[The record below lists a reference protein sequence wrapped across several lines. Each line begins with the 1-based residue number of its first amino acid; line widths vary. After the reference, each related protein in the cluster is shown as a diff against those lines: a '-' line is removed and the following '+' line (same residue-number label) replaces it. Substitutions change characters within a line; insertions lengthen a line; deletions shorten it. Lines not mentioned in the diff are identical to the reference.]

1 MGNFYTQGNSGRLF
15 QFKIAGV
22 EPNETERQKI
32 QQIMS
37 QQGESLITQQ
47 PEEEPS
53 GLGAAFRGGLDT
65 FQQGIGSALEGI
77 GKSTGFDWLEDV
89 GEGIV
94 ETNKQQLAENEEY
107 RTRLD
112 DVKDIGSAAQF
123 FGETLAEQSTQ
134 LGTTL
139 AGSATGAAI
148 GTAILPGIG
157 TTIGGIAGGLAVN
170 LPFFYGMNR
179 EAQKDVSPVVD
190 EGVAALTA
198 IPQSILDFIA
208 DKVIIGSF
216 LKPTFIAGGGI
227 FTRGVKGVA
236 VGSLSEVPTELGQQ
250 VLERMQAGKDLK
262 SEEAVKEYIEVAVA
276 AGLVGGTVRGTSN
289 IIGGDKAKKEK
300 EAEAAKKK
308 TELDQDMAE
317 LREDAVRNKLL
328 GSKKTA
334 DLEADQSVRQA
345 VIEQGRSIEK
355 TTLELEENSKLENV
369 INKPISVAGI
379 DQSRFPNFPLSLRQ
393 YRQALGKDPNKK
405 VTNIDEIREVARS
418 TNDKNLF
425 ELADIYEQSI
435 LTGARNKAERK
446 SSSKK
451 KFTQEQYDVAVE
463 QVKKDGVFKED
474 NVHKVVKKDKNVG
487 RQVTEAIRDEMI
499 ANRFIRREGNGYVP
513 LTEEEVAVN
522 PANNIKAFMSG
533 RQKVLDEKRKQRNE
547 MKKNQE
553 ALLQQWDG
561 SPSQENALNA
571 SRIENK
577 KLDREI
583 NGLEIEVNNLQ
594 RQIDTIESRS
604 QNAGKI
610 ADQTFTTE
618 DSILALK
625 VADEASKV
633 QPRAEYQAR
642 KQKIAKKIEDYGRK
656 QLGLGNRFKFKFADD
671 LSQSDRVGRGY
682 YEPAQ
687 KLIALS
693 IGIYDPN
700 LSDQEYISKIKGI
713 MNHETIHAL
722 RDVGLFTKEEY
733 NSLVNAANTRKVTVV
748 VDGENV
754 ERSYSFVERAIRL
767 NRIREGETE
776 AQFVERLNEEAVAE
790 MFRAYADGSLKVA
803 GKPLSLFKRIINFFK
818 GIRQTHENEGFK
830 TVDSIFD
837 NILSGEIGRRDP
849 SQMDSR
855 IESRYGKLPD
865 EFAVIDSVNRDYSEI
880 GTQEILPDDV
890 MRNAEFK
897 SFVDRKDPETGKI
910 IKVLKKSPDGEK
922 IRRKMFLNREL
933 EDGTLVVLRPNLN
946 GFMTNESGRPSLTQT
961 VHSVGVKKGIEA
973 ESTSIYGTAI
983 GYDLFAA
990 VTDPIMKVNQGA
1002 RRDIYN
1008 GVTRTGAKQNK
1019 FPMAGSA
1026 GYYRNITRE
1035 QAESIINN
1043 PDNVLSFNPG
1053 NKEKGFV
1060 GTHLFV
1066 DQDGFAV
1073 KSVKGTNLHYQGKVY
1088 VKGEVE
1094 YWDEADAPN
1103 SQDLPSEVKFKKI
1116 EPKDYSEIPMI
1127 PENAGVLNTDTSI
1140 RGQTNYGLLPFLRVP
1155 TDKFYDHKR
1164 KILQSINPKNADKQL
1179 DALDDILTAHPDAM
1193 SSEEAFKDYLAD
1205 AMGIANDGS
1214 LPLIPFGAIKM
1225 ANDSSLIEN
1234 QIGGLSEGQLA
1245 LAQSGFESADK
1256 FEQAYRS
1263 GSATPK
1269 HTGLLILWGILS
1281 RSVSPFVQE
1290 SLFLDVVQE
1299 RGNMAGVGAFIEEA
1313 AEGRF
1318 NIDEYRNWVSSSLPT
1333 TSPGNGAKHNLNAFG
1348 ETTLTKLGKPDDQ
1361 GITPLKRLH
1370 DLFADYELSGK
1381 QIRREFHRLNEG
1393 IGINNK
1399 VLSFAL
1405 LVSGRNDVMVLDRV
1419 QFRNLFNDGRF
1430 GTFNLYDGIKED
1442 KKEVTGSKIAKL
1454 GDGSMGLMY
1463 YEAIER
1469 DMMPAVQQAYDNLGR
1484 GDQASMGR
1492 YHWESWVAQS
1502 AQEVDHGTIDG
1513 IINDSLGIE
1522 QPYAGIT
1529 TKQGKYDTI
1538 QSGSTYGYDSNGV
1551 PFIRIPDGLNNTF
1564 EFTPEKASGVY
1575 DEIQK
1580 RKNEIIPA
1588 GFKLAKNREKPYY
1601 ERDDVNR
1608 ENLSALLQREGGRLV
1623 QPRFSG
1629 VSENYANVSRKDT
1642 RQEDIRDYSIV
1653 PAVDGL
1659 NTLRD
1664 FIRNNPDGFTVSST
1678 IQPVEGGIVVAP
1690 IKDAEII
1697 AGNNIPLEVL
1707 REYVNNAKDLSSI
1720 FNREVFLG
1728 GWFNTQD
1735 QQYYLDNVLIVPD
1748 KEEALYIADAAEQ
1761 IAIFD
1766 LNTFEETRTEDGI
1779 KQLQETRAFRNN
1791 TSERYRRGVEEASK
1805 LFRKTRLQNPEQRK
1819 VRRARR
1825 QDVLDL
1831 FDTEDDFTERLS
1843 PEDQAQV
1850 QEVQDLFNQIPEA
1863 PLDFSEVPTNPSSPI
1878 LNPVARRA
1886 RAKDEYVK
1894 NPHLF
1899 GIVMDRGRKT
1909 PVALLAGQHGENRP
1923 IQNMGDFG
1931 LYHIQQRKHDIEL
1944 KEYSKFPSIQDAMYG
1959 MMRTWERQNFEDGP
1973 DLISISQG
1981 GGDLR
1986 FEWRNPGF
1994 KSPPIVASLAFQP
2007 NRGKPFYHF
2016 RTFYP
2021 ELTAKQKKVI
2031 GIDEMSIPLSSE
2043 TIAISNQVNES
2054 NNQIVYSKSYQ
2065 VLKKIVG
2072 MNGLLSDKKSEDIT
2086 KEFLIRFQDKMLP
2099 VADIIDKLRSEGA
2112 NITDAL
2118 DPYLQESLYHG
2129 TTGDK
2134 VNTATQGLYEPT
2146 SLLVK
2151 DIDITESQFE
2161 SLKVASSSN
2170 STARNNGFVEQ
2181 SIENSGSKKTTAIEA
2196 YLYALHAKERNEY
2209 IRSIDPENDAGSG
2222 MSDGEADAII
2232 EWVNSLSPSERQK
2245 FENIRARV
2253 RDIVANT
2260 NKIRKDSGLIPEDV
2274 DTAEAITDENGD
2286 KTAPPPQYEDYLP
2299 LRGILDPLGEAH
2311 EDGSFAS
2318 TGGISYSVRGRE
2330 DRKALGRFDYATN
2343 ILTGVFMQNQ
2353 NSIIRAE
2360 KNAVAKS
2367 FLDLIRS
2374 DPERMSQYAI
2384 ELEKLPTRRGIVN
2397 GVVKMIPNFN
2407 YAQDPSILTLKEGG
2421 EFVHIRL
2428 QDARLGRALNG
2439 SVGVST
2445 QTSGLLVRSLG
2456 KINRYLSNINTS
2468 YNPEFFI
2475 TNFFRDIQTG
2485 LVNVNQY
2492 EQKGLAKETLKN
2504 LKGAFLGVKDVVR
2517 GGVESTITREQA
2529 EAQGFDINSIS
2540 NADLFRLF
2548 QLYGGQNAL
2557 NQMNDL
2563 QDQVNNVNKLV
2574 GDIADAGL
2582 KGKWNTVKNSFIGK
2596 KTGSLLNLLENYN
2609 TVVENAIRVATF
2621 KTLAPKIGFQQAA
2634 FAARNVTVDFAK
2646 GGEYKTFMNA
2656 AYLFYNASI
2665 QGSFALINAA
2675 TRSPTVRKIWA
2686 GLIVAGIL
2694 QDQLNAMLSDEDEDG
2709 QLVYDKIPQY
2719 KLEHNIILPDPFNV
2733 TDRSHISIPMPYGLN
2748 IALNFGRALSRFQR
2762 GGYDIGEAG
2771 STIMGTAVDSLNPIG
2786 GANNFFNFVA
2796 PTVFDPFIDIARNE
2810 EEFSGRPI
2818 VKETSPF
2825 DPTPPP
2831 NSQLYWSTTSPSA
2844 KWVAENVNKLTGG
2857 SKIEKGLIDIS
2868 PDTMEYWIGFLTGG
2882 VGNFAIRTNDFAFGT
2897 IPTALTEGFED
2908 EFIRQTPFARKVI
2921 YSVSERE
2928 DLTNFIEKR
2937 DKVLMAQEVLK
2948 SAIENRDTSGI
2959 LSARERYSD
2968 ELRIFGQIKALNNAR
2983 GRMLRK
2989 MKMVKDNP
2997 NLPDEQKEKILER
3010 MGEQLDNIVSRANK
3024 IMNDNL

>member
-1 MGNFYTQGNSGRLF
+1 MGAFYTQGSSGRLF

-65 FQQGIGSALEGI
+65 LQLGFGSALEGV
-77 GKSTGFDWLEDV
+77 GKSTGFDWLEET
-89 GEGIV
+89 GQEIV
-94 ETNKQQLAENEEY
+94 ETNKQQLAESEEY

-112 DVKDIGSAAQF
+112 DVKDIGSAGKF
-123 FGETLAEQSTQ
+123 FGETLAEQSSQ
-134 LGTTL
+134 LGSTL
-139 AGSATGAAI
+139 AGSGAGAAI
-148 GTAILPGIG
+148 GGAFLGPAGVVL
-157 TTIGGIAGGLAVN
+157 GGIAGGIGVN

-190 EGVAALTA
+190 EGVALLTA
-198 IPQSILDFIA
+198 LPQSALDFIA
-208 DKVIIGSF
+208 DRIVIGSF

-227 FTRGVKGVA
+227 FTRGVKGVG
-236 VGSLSEVPTELGQQ
+236 VGSAAEIPTELGQQ
-250 VLERMQAGKDLK
+250 VLERMQAGKEIL
-262 SEEAVKEYIEVAVA
+262 SEEAIKEYREVAVA
-276 AGLVGGTVRGTSN
+276 AGLVGGTVRGATN
-289 IIGGDKAKKEK
+289 IAGGDKAKKEK
-300 EAEAAKKK
+300 EAEATKKK
-308 TELDQDMAE
+308 AELDQDMAE
-317 LREDAVRNKLL
+317 LRENAVRNRDLAR
-328 GSKKTA
+328 KKTA

-345 VIEQGRSIEK
+345 VIEQGRSIEE

-405 VTNIDEIREVARS
+405 VTDIDEIRDVARS
-418 TNDKNLF
+418 TNDQSLF

-435 LTGARNKAERK
+435 LTGAKNKADRK

-561 SPSQENALNA
+561 SPSQENALNVSTA
-571 SRIENK
+571 QDR

-618 DSILALK
+618 DSVLALK
-625 VADEASKV
+625 VAEEASKI

-671 LSQSDRVGRGY
+671 LSESDRVGGGY

-693 IGIYDPN
+693 IGIYNPN

-849 SQMDSR
+849 SQMGSR
-855 IESRYGKLPD
+855 IESRYGAVPD
-865 EFAVIDSVNRDYSEI
+865 EFAAYSEDAKDFS
-880 GTQEILPDDV
+880 EIDVVSIIPDEEI
-890 MRNAEFK
+890 RNAQFVRINGAK
-897 SFVDRKDPETGKI
+897 STDQKKI
-910 IKVLKKSPDGEK
+910 QSKL
-922 IRRKMFLNREL
+922 FNNRNL
-933 EDGTLVVLRPNLN
+933 DDGTKVSIRPNLN
-946 GFMTNESGRPSLTQT
+946 GFVERPDGKKQMTQT
-961 VHSVGVKKGIEA
+961 VHEGRK
-973 ESTSIYGTAI
+973 YGTAL
-983 GYDLFAA
+983 GYDIFAA
-990 VTDPIMKVNQGA
+990 VSNPEMVVSQAK

-1008 GVTRTGAKQNK
+1008 GQTPKGAKQDK
-1019 FPMAGSA
+1019 VPMASGSG
-1026 GYYRNITRE
+1026 GYVNMSRQE
-1035 QAESIINN
+1035 AENIINS
-1043 PDNVLSFNPG
+1043 PDYTLSFNPG
-1053 NKEKGFV
+1053 NKSRNITGH
-1060 GTHLFV
+1060 HLFV
-1066 DQDGFAV
+1066 DEENFAV
-1073 KSVKGTNLHYQGKVY
+1073 KSVDGVAVHFGGKVF
-1088 VKGEVE
+1088 VKGNLNYYEE
-1094 YWDEADAPN
+1094 SEAPAPEG
-1103 SQDLPSEVKFKKI
+1103 DLPTSVKFKKI

-1214 LPLIPFGAIKM
+1214 LPLIPFAAIKM

-1318 NIDEYRNWVSSSLPT
+1318 NIDEYRNWVSSSLPK

-1664 FIRNNPDGFTVSST
+1664 FIRNNPDGFTINSQFRDKLTGVA
-1678 IQPVEGGIVVAP
+1678 VAP
-1690 IKDAEII
+1690 IKVAEII
-1697 AGNNIPLEVL
+1697 TGQDVPLSVL
-1707 REYVNNAKDLSSI
+1707 REYVRNSI
-1720 FNREVFLG
+1720 ETSKIFDKNIYLG
-1728 GWFNTQD
+1728 GWLNTQD
-1735 QQYYLDNVLIVPD
+1735 NKYYIDGSLVLDNTED
-1748 KEEALYIADAAEQ
+1748 ALYIAQAAEQ
-1761 IAIFD
+1761 EGIFD
-1766 LNTFEETRTEDGI
+1766 ITNKEFIGTEDGI
-1779 KQLQETRAFRNN
+1779 KELQRNGTYRDN
-1791 TSERYRRGVEEASK
+1791 TAEQYRRGVEQASK
-1805 LFRKTRLQNPEQRK
+1805 LFTKTRLQNPERSTLK
-1819 VRRARR
+1819 RARR

-1863 PLDFSEVPTNPSSPI
+1863 PLDFSEVPANPSSPI

-1944 KEYSKFPSIQDAMYG
+1944 REYSKFPSIQDAMYG

-2065 VLKKIVG
+2065 VLKNIVG
-2072 MNGLLSDKKSEDIT
+2072 MKGLVSDKKSEDIT
-2086 KEFLIRFQDKMLP
+2086 KEFLIKFQDKMLP
-2099 VADIIDKLRSEGA
+2099 VAEVIDKLRSEGA

-2129 TTGDK
+2129 TSGDK
-2134 VNTATQGLYEPT
+2134 VDTATQGLYQPT

-2222 MSDGEADAII
+2222 MSDGEADSII

-2245 FENIRARV
+2245 FENIRASV

-2260 NKIRKDSGLIPEDV
+2260 NKIRKDSGLVPEDV

-2286 KTAPPPQYEDYLP
+2286 KTAPPPQYKDYLP

-2318 TGGISYSVRGRE
+2318 TGGTSYSVRGRE
-2330 DRKALGRFDYATN
+2330 DRRALGRFDYATN

-2353 NSIIRAE
+2353 NSIIRSD

-2445 QTSGLLVRSLG
+2445 QTSNLVIKSLA

-2468 YNPEFFI
+2468 YNPEFMI
-2475 TNFFRDIQTG
+2475 TNFFRDFQTG

-2492 EQKGLAKETLKN
+2492 ERKGLAKETFFNIRSAARGIK
-2504 LKGAFLGVKDVVR
+2504 KMVR
-2517 GGVESTITREQA
+2517 DGEKSTITKEQA

-2540 NADLFRLF
+2540 DVDMFRLF

-2563 QDQVNNVNKLV
+2563 QDQINNVNKIV

-2596 KTGSLLNLLENYN
+2596 KTGSLLNFLENYN
-2609 TVVENAIRVATF
+2609 TVVENTIRVATF
-2621 KTLAPKIGFQQAA
+2621 KTLAPKIGFKKAA

-2646 GGEYKTFMNA
+2646 GGEYKTLMNSM
-2656 AYLFYNASI
+2656 YLFYNASI
-2665 QGSFALINAA
+2665 QGSFALLNAA
-2675 TRSPTVRKIWA
+2675 TRSSKVRKIWA
-2686 GLIVAGIL
+2686 SLIVVGIL
-2694 QDQLNAMLSDEDEDG
+2694 QDQMNAMFSEEDEDG
-2709 QLVYDKIPQY
+2709 ELVYDKAPQHI
-2719 KLEHNIILPDPFNV
+2719 LEHNIIFPDFFNI
-2733 TDRSHISIPMPYGLN
+2733 TDRSHVTIPMPYGLN
-2748 IALNFGRALSRFQR
+2748 IAVNLGRSLSRFQR
-2762 GGYDIGEAG
+2762 GAYEIGEAG
-2771 STIMGTAVDSLNPIG
+2771 SSIMGTAIDNLNPIG
-2786 GANNFFNFVA
+2786 GTNSFFNFA
-2796 PTVFDPFIDIARNE
+2796 SPTVTDPFVDILRNRD
-2810 EEFSGRPI
+2810 FSERPI

-2844 KWVAENVNKLTGG
+2844 KWVAENLNQLTGG
-2857 SKIEKGLIDIS
+2857 SKVEKGFVDVS
-2868 PDTMEYWIGFLTGG
+2868 PDMIEFWVGYLTGG
-2882 VGNFAIRTNDFAFGT
+2882 IGRFSLQSFDFSTN
-2897 IPTALTEGFED
+2897 ILPTALTEGFED

-2948 SAIENRDTSGI
+2948 SAIENRDTSGV

-2968 ELRIFGQIKALNNAR
+2968 ELRIFGQVKSLNNAR
-2983 GRMLRK
+2983 SRMLRK

-3010 MGEQLDNIVSRANK
+3010 MGEQLDKIVSRANK

>member
-1 MGNFYTQGNSGRLF
+1 MGVYYAKGSSGQVYPFEIKGNEISKTESQRISEYLTQIGD
-15 QFKIAGV
+15 
-22 EPNETERQKI
+22 PD
-32 QQIMS
+32 
-37 QQGESLITQQ
+37 ESLIQ
-47 PEEEPS
+47 EEPS
-53 GLGAAFRGGLDT
+53 GLRAAFRGGLDT
-65 FQQGIGSALEGI
+65 LQLGFGSAIEGL
-77 GKSTGFDWLEDV
+77 GKSTGFDWLEET
-89 GEGIV
+89 GQEII

-112 DVKDIGSAAQF
+112 DVKDIGSAGQF
-123 FGETLAEQSTQ
+123 FGETIAEQSTQ
-134 LGTTL
+134 IGTTL
-139 AGSATGAAI
+139 AGSGAGAAI
-148 GTAILPGIG
+148 GGAFLGPAGAIL
-157 TTIGGIAGGLAVN
+157 GGIAGGIGVN

-179 EAQKDVSPVVD
+179 EAQKDTSPVVD
-190 EGVAALTA
+190 EGVALLTA
-198 IPQSILDFIA
+198 LPQSALDFIA
-208 DKVIIGSF
+208 DRIVIGSF
-216 LKPTFIAGGGI
+216 IKPTFIAGGGI
-227 FTRGVKGVA
+227 FTRGVKGA
-236 VGSLSEVPTELGQQ
+236 TVGSAAEVPTELGQQ
-250 VLERMQAGKDLK
+250 VLERMQAGKEIL
-262 SEEAVKEYIEVAVA
+262 SEEAIKEYREVAVA
-276 AGLVGGTVRGTSN
+276 AGLVGGTFRGTAN
-289 IIGGDKAKKEK
+289 IVGGDKAKKEK
-300 EAEAAKKK
+300 EAEATKKK
-308 TELDQDMAE
+308 AELDQDMSE
-317 LREDAVRNKLL
+317 LRENAVRNRDLAR
-328 GSKKTA
+328 KKTA

-345 VIEQGRSIEK
+345 VIEQGRSIEER
-355 TTLELEENSKLENV
+355 TLELEENSKLENV
-369 INKPISVAGI
+369 IKKPISVAGI
-379 DQSRFPNFPLSLRQ
+379 DQNRFPNFLLSLRQ

-405 VTNIDEIREVARS
+405 VTDIDEIRDVARS
-418 TNDKNLF
+418 TNDQSLS

-513 LTEEEVAVN
+513 LTEEEVAIN

-533 RQKVLDEKRKQRNE
+533 RQKLLDEKRKQKNE

-561 SPSQENALNA
+561 SPSQENALNVSTA
-571 SRIENK
+571 QDR

-604 QNAGKI
+604 KNAGKI

-625 VADEASKV
+625 VADEASKI
-633 QPRAEYQAR
+633 QPRAEYQAK

-656 QLGLGNRFKFKFADD
+656 QLGLGNRFSFKFEDD
-671 LSQSDRVGRGY
+671 LSRSDRVGGGY
-682 YEPAQ
+682 YQPSQ

-693 IGIYDPN
+693 IGIYNPN
-700 LSDQEYISKIKGI
+700 LSDQEYISKIKGV

-922 IRRKMFLNREL
+922 IRKKMFLNREL

-1214 LPLIPFGAIKM
+1214 LPLIPFAAIKM

-1281 RSVSPFVQE
+1281 RGVSPYVQE

-1313 AEGRF
+1313 ADGRF
-1318 NIDEYRNWVSSSLPT
+1318 SATDYENWVESILPEN
-1333 TSPGNGAKHNLNAFG
+1333 SPGNGAKHNLNAFG
-1348 ETTLTKLGKPDDQ
+1348 KTTLAKLGKPDNK

-1370 DLFADYELSGK
+1370 DLMSDYSLNGK
-1381 QIRREFHRLNEG
+1381 QVRREFHRLNEG

-1430 GTFNLYDGIKED
+1430 GTLNLYDGIKD
-1442 KKEVTGSKIAKL
+1442 NDKEVTGSKIAKL

-1469 DMMPAVQQAYDNLGR
+1469 GMMPSIQQAYDNLGR
-1484 GDQASMGR
+1484 GEQASMGR

-1502 AQEVDHGTIDG
+1502 AQEVDHGTVDG
-1513 IINDSLGIE
+1513 IISDSLGIE
-1522 QPYAGIT
+1522 QPYRDIR
-1529 TKQGKYDTI
+1529 TKQGKYDTY
-1538 QSGSTYGYDSNGV
+1538 QAGSSYGYNSDGV
-1551 PFIRIPDGLNNTF
+1551 PFLRIPDGLNNMF
-1564 EFTPEKASGVY
+1564 EFTPQRASKVF
-1575 DEIQK
+1575 DEIKK
-1580 RKNEIIPA
+1580 RKNEILPV
-1588 GFKLAKNREKPYY
+1588 GFKISENREKPYY

-1608 ENLSALLQREGGRLV
+1608 ENLSALLQREGGRIV
-1623 QPRFSG
+1623 QPRISG

-1659 NTLRD
+1659 NTLKD
-1664 FIRNNPDGFTVSST
+1664 FIRNNPDGFTINSQFT
-1678 IQPVEGGIVVAP
+1678 DKLTGISVAP
-1690 IKDAEII
+1690 IKTSEII
-1697 AGNNIPLEVL
+1697 TGQDVPLSVL
-1707 REYVNNAKDLSSI
+1707 REYVTNAIETSKI
-1720 FNREVFLG
+1720 FNKNIYLG
-1728 GWFNTQD
+1728 GWLNTQD
-1735 QQYYLDNVLIVPD
+1735 NKYYIDSSLVLENKD
-1748 KEEALYIADAAEQ
+1748 DALYIAQAAEQ
-1761 IAIFD
+1761 EAIYDITNKQFV
-1766 LNTFEETRTEDGI
+1766 RTENGI
-1779 KQLQETRAFRNN
+1779 RELQRNGTYRDN
-1791 TSERYRRGVEEASK
+1791 TAEQYRRGVEQASK
-1805 LFRKTRLQNPEQRK
+1805 LFTKARLQNPERSTLQRD
-1819 VRRARR
+1819 RR

-1850 QEVQDLFNQIPEA
+1850 QEVQDLFSQIPEA

-1944 KEYSKFPSIQDAMYG
+1944 REYSKFPSIQDAMYG

-2086 KEFLIRFQDKMLP
+2086 KGFLINFQDKMLP
-2099 VADIIDKLRSEGA
+2099 MAEIIDKLRSEGA

-2118 DPYLQESLYHG
+2118 DPYLSESLYHG
-2129 TTGDK
+2129 TSGDR
-2134 VNTATQGLYEPT
+2134 VDTATQGLYEPT
-2146 SLLVK
+2146 SLLIK

-2170 STARNNGFVEQ
+2170 SIARNNGFVEQ

-2209 IRSIDPENDAGSG
+2209 IRSIDPENYAGSG

-2245 FENIRARV
+2245 FENIRASV

-2260 NKIRKDSGLIPEDV
+2260 NKIRKDSGLVPEDV

-2286 KTAPPPQYEDYLP
+2286 KTAPPPQYKDYLP

-2318 TGGISYSVRGRE
+2318 TGGTSYSVRGRE
-2330 DRKALGRFDYATN
+2330 DRRALGRFDYATN

-2353 NSIIRAE
+2353 NSIIRSE

-2445 QTSGLLVRSLG
+2445 QTSNLVIKSLA

-2468 YNPEFFI
+2468 YNPEFMI
-2475 TNFFRDIQTG
+2475 TNFFRDFQTG

-2492 EQKGLAKETLKN
+2492 ERKGLAKETFFNIKSAARGI
-2504 LKGAFLGVKDVVR
+2504 KKMVR
-2517 GGVESTITREQA
+2517 DGEKSTITKEQA

-2540 NADLFRLF
+2540 DVDVFRLF

-2563 QDQVNNVNKLV
+2563 QDQINNVNKIV

-2596 KTGSLLNLLENYN
+2596 KTGSLLNFLENYN
-2609 TVVENAIRVATF
+2609 TVVENTIRVATF
-2621 KTLAPKIGFQQAA
+2621 KTLAPKIGFKKAA

-2646 GGEYKTFMNA
+2646 GGEYKTLMNSL
-2656 AYLFYNASI
+2656 YLFYNASI
-2665 QGSFALINAA
+2665 QGSFALLNAA
-2675 TRSPTVRKIWA
+2675 TRSSKVRKIWA
-2686 GLIVAGIL
+2686 SLVVVGIL
-2694 QDQLNAMLSDEDEDG
+2694 QDQINAMFSEEDEDG
-2709 QLVYDKIPQY
+2709 ELVYDKAPQHI
-2719 KLEHNIILPDPFNV
+2719 LEHNIIFPDFFNI
-2733 TDRSHISIPMPYGLN
+2733 TDRSHVTIPMPYGLN
-2748 IALNFGRALSRFQR
+2748 IAVNLGRSLSRFQR
-2762 GGYDIGEAG
+2762 GAYEIGEAG
-2771 STIMGTAVDSLNPIG
+2771 SSIMGTAIDNLNPIG
-2786 GANNFFNFVA
+2786 GTNSFFNFA
-2796 PTVFDPFIDIARNE
+2796 SPTVTDPFVDILRNRD
-2810 EEFSGRPI
+2810 FSERPI

-2844 KWVAENVNKLTGG
+2844 KWVAENLNQLTGG
-2857 SKIEKGLIDIS
+2857 SNVQKGFVDVS
-2868 PDTMEYWIGFLTGG
+2868 PDMIEFWIGYLTGG
-2882 VGNFAIRTNDFAFGT
+2882 VGRFSLQSFDFATNIF
-2897 IPTALTEGFED
+2897 PTALTEGFED
-2908 EFIRQTPFARKVI
+2908 EFIRQTPLVRKVL